1 MAEMADSSFARKP
14 TFSVK
19 NNRSCSATACSILQ
33 ICVYGLLVAI
43 TVFYLAFFAH
53 TDVQLK
59 QYSEKNS
66 MDKYCS
72 LYASSHNSL
81 GSNGPC
87 SFFEAGTGINLG
99 ILLILLIISI
109 FSALCGKW

>member
-1 MAEMADSSFARKP
+1 MAEIGDSSFARKA

-19 NNRSCSATACSILQ
+19 NNRSRSATACSIFE
-33 ICVYGLLVAI
+33 IFVYGLLVVI

-53 TDVQLK
+53 TDLQLK
-59 QYSEKNS
+59 QKSKE
-66 MDKYCS
+66 KYCS
-72 LYASSHNSL
+72 LYASHEDSL

-99 ILLILLIISI
+99 ILLILLIVSI

>member
-1 MAEMADSSFARKP
+1 MAEIDDSSFARKP

-19 NNRSCSATACSILQ
+19 NNRSRSATACSIFE
-33 ICVYGLLVAI
+33 IFVYGLLVVI

-53 TDVQLK
+53 TDLQLK
-59 QYSEKNS
+59 QKSKEE
-66 MDKYCS
+66 KYCS
-72 LYASSHNSL
+72 LYAPDDNYL

-99 ILLILLIISI
+99 ILLILLIVSI